1 MTAIQTPPKV
11 QDTPRAAPDAAG
23 TPTYDARIQAAV
35 QAEQRTG
42 ATARWLWTRKT
53 YYQAAEAGI
62 FGPNERLEL
71 IEGEVIR
78 KVSPQSDPHAYSVIQ
93 SAEIMRQIFRQGF
106 HVREE
111 KPMVLSDTTELEPDV
126 AVVRGTLRQAHRHPR
141 PENIAL
147 LIEVSVS
154 TVKFDQT
161 RKAELYARAG
171 IADYWLLNMPARQ
184 LEVRRDP
191 GLLDNGK
198 VGYRSIQIIPADGQ
212 ISPLAMPDVMVSV
225 ADMLPFVSANDTP
238 EDGCL
243 LRHRRSRRGLNAV
256 D

>member
-1 MTAIQTPPKV
+1 MTATQAPPNV
-11 QDTPRAAPDAAG
+11 QNMSLSAPDADD
-23 TPTYDARIQAAV
+23 TLTYDAWMQAAM
-35 QAEQRTG
+35 QAEQQTG

-62 FGPNERLEL
+62 FGLNERLEL

-78 KVSPQSDPHAYSVIQ
+78 KVSPQSDPHA
-93 SAEIMRQIFRQGF
+93 SAIVLTAEAMRTVFSTGYHI
-106 HVREE
+106 REE
-111 KPMVLSDTTELEPDV
+111 KPVVLDGSTEVEPDV
-126 AVVRGTLRQAHRHPR
+126 AVIIGTARQFSQLNRHPR
-141 PENIAL
+141 PADIVL

-161 RKAELYARAG
+161 RKAALYARAG

-191 GLLDNGK
+191 GLLDSGE
-198 VGYRSIQIIPADGQ
+198 VGYRSLQIVPADGH
-212 ISPLAMPDVMVSV
+212 ISPLVMPDAVVRV
-225 ADMLPFVSANDTP
+225 ADMLPFILVSDTP
-238 EDGCL
+238 EDAPNSDAEGA
-243 LRHRRSRRGLNAV
+243 GA